1 MIMKTLNL
9 ILVLSFFSLT
19 GWGQGEGLFKAKCSV
34 CHNLDKN
41 STGPMLQGVKQKWT
55 DAGEG
60 ELIYEWVKNSSGL
73 LASGKSKMAAEIE
86 KFSPSV
92 MSAQEVSKEEV
103 DQILAFVDGYVKKE
117 VVTPPTTGGPT
128 TEVAPTI
135 IPNYDQNL
143 TIFYILIFMA
153 ILLIV
158 SILVLSNNLKTF
170 VRSDFFVTRMKEKQ
184 EIEKNDTMKNI
195 LPLLLIGL
203 CFFIPGELFALST
216 ADPEE
221 YKKYSTWIL
230 VTNTDLWIFSGVN
243 LVLLFLLMYLKNLFN
258 NFYYMV
264 VPRKEKKAKP
274 MKALTKTLTD
284 AVPIEEEKSILMDH
298 EYDGIRELDN
308 NLPPWWIY
316 GFYCTIIFAVAYLF
330 HYHVFKTGKTQA
342 EDYKIEMVTAQKEVD
357 EYRKSQ
363 AMNIDE
369 TNATKMEDAADL
381 ATGKTLF
388 TTNCTACH
396 KNGEGEI
403 GPNLTDKFWLY
414 GNDIKEVFATVKNGT
429 PNGMPEHASK
439 LNPIEIQQVA
449 SYVLSLKYKA
459 GREPQGKEVK

>member
-9 ILVLSFFSLT
+9 IIVLSFFSLT
-19 GWGQGEGLFKAKCSV
+19 GWGQGEGLFKAKCGV

-60 ELIYEWVKNSSGL
+60 ELIYEWVKNSSAL
-73 LASGKSKMAAEIE
+73 IASGKSKMAAEIE

-92 MSAQEVSKEEV
+92 MSPQEVSKDEV
-103 DQILAFVDGYVKKE
+103 DQILAFVDGYVKAP
-117 VVTPPTTGGPT
+117 VNDTTGVT
-128 TEVAPTI
+128 TSTNAEVTI
-135 IPNYDQNL
+135 VPNYKQNL
-143 TIFYILIFMA
+143 TIFYILIFMS
-153 ILLIV
+153 ILLII
-158 SILVLSNNLKTF
+158 SILVLSNNLKSF

-184 EIEKNDTMKNI
+184 EKENNLKNI
-195 LPLLLIGL
+195 LPIILIGL
-203 CFFIPGELFALST
+203 CFAIPTDLFALST
-216 ADPEE
+216 AAPEE
-221 YKKYSTWIL
+221 FEKYRVWTL
-230 VTNTDLWIFSGVN
+230 VSNTDLWIFTGIN
-243 LVLLFLLMYLKNLFN
+243 LILLFLLLYLKNLFN

-274 MKALTKTLTD
+274 MKALTRTLTD

-330 HYHVFKTGKTQA
+330 HYHVFKTGNSQA
-342 EDYKIEMVTAQKEVD
+342 ENYKIEMVTAQKEVD
-357 EYRKSQ
+357 EYLKSQ
-363 AMNIDE
+363 AMNVDE
-369 TNATKMEDAADL
+369 TNVTLLEGAEDL
-381 ATGKTLF
+381 ASGKAVF
-388 TTNCTACH
+388 TANCTACH
-396 KNGEGEI
+396 KDGQGDI

-414 GNDIKEVFATVKNGT
+414 GNDIKDVFSSIKNGR

-439 LNPIEIQQVA
+439 LNPIQTQQVS

>member
-9 ILVLSFFSLT
+9 IIVLSFFSLT

-34 CHNLDKN
+34 CHNLEKN

-60 ELIYEWVKNSSGL
+60 ELIYEWVKNSSAL
-73 LASGKSKMAAEIE
+73 IASGKSKMATEIE

-92 MSAQEVSKEEV
+92 MSAQELSKDEV
-103 DQILAFVDGYVKKE
+103 DQVLAYVDGYVK
-117 VVTPPTTGGPT
+117 TPVNDTTGVT
-128 TEVAPTI
+128 TTTNAEVTL
-135 IPNYDQNL
+135 IPNYEQNL

-158 SILVLSNNLKTF
+158 SILVMSNNLKTF
-170 VRSDFFVTRMKEKQ
+170 VRSDFFVSRMKEK
-184 EIEKNDTMKNI
+184 EEKEKNDALKNI
-195 LPLLLIGL
+195 LPVILIGL
-203 CFFIPGELFALST
+203 CFAIPADVFALST
-216 ADPEE
+216 STPEE
-221 YKKYSTWIL
+221 FKKYGVWTLIS
-230 VTNTDLWIFSGVN
+230 NTDLWVFSGIN

-316 GFYCTIIFAVAYLF
+316 GFYCTIIFAVAYLV
-330 HYHVFKTGKTQA
+330 HYHVLKTGNTQA
-342 EDYKIEMVTAQKEVD
+342 ENYKIEMVTAQKEVD
-357 EYRKSQ
+357 EYLKSQ
-363 AMNIDE
+363 AMNVDE
-369 TNATKMEDAADL
+369 TNVTKLEGAEEL
-381 ATGKTLF
+381 ESGKGVF
-388 TTNCTACH
+388 TSNCTACH
-396 KNGEGEI
+396 KEGQGDI

-414 GNDIKEVFATVKNGT
+414 GNDIKNVFATIKNGT

-439 LNPIEIQQVA
+439 LNPIQIQQVA

>member
-1 MIMKTLNL
+1 MKTLNL
-9 ILVLSFFSLT
+9 IIVLSFFSLT

-41 STGPMLQGVKQKWT
+41 STGPMLQGVKQKWI

-73 LASGKSKMAAEIE
+73 IASGKSKMAAEIE

-92 MSAQEVSKEEV
+92 MSAQEVSKDEV
-103 DQILAFVDGYVKKE
+103 DQILAFVDGYVKVE
-117 VVTPPTTGGPT
+117 VTPPPTEGPK
-128 TEVAPTI
+128 TEVAPTM
-135 IPNYDQNL
+135 IPNYEQNL
-143 TIFYILIFMA
+143 TIFYILIFMT

-184 EIEKNDTMKNI
+184 ENENNDKLKNI
-195 LPLLLIGL
+195 LPVILIGL
-203 CFFIPGELFALST
+203 CFAIPADVFALST
-216 ADPEE
+216 STPEE
-221 YKKYSTWIL
+221 FQKYGVWTLIS
-230 VTNTDLWIFSGVN
+230 NTDLWVFTGIN

-274 MKALTKTLTD
+274 MKAFTRSLTD

-316 GFYCTIIFAVAYLF
+316 GFYCTIIFAVAYLV
-330 HYHVFKTGKTQA
+330 HYHVLKTGNTQA
-342 EDYKIEMVTAQKEVD
+342 ENYKIEMVTAQKDVD
-357 EYRKSQ
+357 EYLKSQ
-363 AMNIDE
+363 AMNVDE
-369 TNATKMEDAADL
+369 TNVTKMEGADDL
-381 ATGKTLF
+381 ATGKSIF
-388 TTNCTACH
+388 TSNCTTCH
-396 KNGEGEI
+396 KDGQGDI

-414 GNDIKEVFATVKNGT
+414 GNDIKVVFGTIKNGT

-439 LNPIEIQQVA
+439 LNPIQMQQVS